1 MRLSRILIILVILLG
16 GFWLVTTHL
25 QPTHSMGRISL
36 FGGDGGGSTSPLE
49 LTEAQA
55 APKYDAE
62 EENNIAVY
70 KRVLPSVVNI
80 TSTALVFDFFY
91 GTVPQQGQGSG
102 FILDKSGHILTNY
115 HVVAGANRGVEVQ
128 LSDKRKF
135 AAHVIGTD
143 RTHDLAL
150 LQIDAPN
157 LQPVTL
163 ADSSQLNVG
172 QKVYAIGNPFGLAGT
187 MTRGII
193 SAIRPIRNGEGAPI
207 EDAIQTD
214 AAINPGNS
222 GGALVN
228 AHGELVGINTFIISN
243 SGSFAGAGFA
253 IPSQIVRSTAEQ
265 LIKNGKIEHGYLGIS
280 MNDVTPDN
288 AHFFNLQDAS
298 GAIVAQVTPDSPAGR
313 GGMHTGDVITKLN
326 GEAILNGSALQVA
339 VSEMTPGTKISL
351 GVIRDGKLQ
360 TLDLTVGQFHGN
372 NEVASNDTE
381 EGPKSG
387 KLGLSVSDLT
397 PDTRQQIN
405 VPDQVHGVVVESVRP
420 ASPADDAGIQPGD
433 VILEVN
439 RKPAQS
445 ASQFATEMHQ
455 NANGKDILLLV
466 WSKGNSSYRTIHADQ
481 DDRG

>member
-1 MRLSRILIILVILLG
+1 MRLSRILLILVILLG
-16 GFWLVTTHL
+16 GFWLVTTYL
-25 QPTHSMGRISL
+25 QPSHSMGRISL
-36 FGGDGGGSTSPLE
+36 LGGGGPTAPLE

-62 EENNIAVY
+62 EENNIAIY

-102 FILDKSGHILTNY
+102 FILDKAGHILTNF
-115 HVVAGANRGVEVQ
+115 HVVAGANRGIEVQ

-135 AAHVIGTD
+135 AARVIGTD

-222 GGALVN
+222 GGPLLN
-228 AHGELVGINTFIISN
+228 SSGEVIGINTMIASN
-243 SGSFAGAGFA
+243 GADQSSGIGFA
-253 IPSQIVRSTAEQ
+253 IPINTAKAVLADLLKYGRVKRPSLGIVSFAIGPDLASQMGLAADSGVLIQRVLPGGAAERAGLHGGNEQAYVGNTPIMLGGDLIIAIDGQDVTDPQDINAIMEKHQAGDTVSVTIVRGQRRMTIK
-265 LIKNGKIEHGYLGIS
+265 LIL
-280 MNDVTPDN
+280 
-288 AHFFNLQDAS
+288 
-298 GAIVAQVTPDSPAGR
+298 
-313 GGMHTGDVITKLN
+313 
-326 GEAILNGSALQVA
+326 GEA
-339 VSEMTPGTKISL
+339 
-351 GVIRDGKLQ
+351 RD
-360 TLDLTVGQFHGN
+360 
-372 NEVASNDTE
+372 
-381 EGPKSG
+381 
-387 KLGLSVSDLT
+387 
-397 PDTRQQIN
+397 
-405 VPDQVHGVVVESVRP
+405 
-420 ASPADDAGIQPGD
+420 
-433 VILEVN
+433 
-439 RKPAQS
+439 
-445 ASQFATEMHQ
+445 
-455 NANGKDILLLV
+455 
-466 WSKGNSSYRTIHADQ
+466 SST
-481 DDRG
+481 